1 MGPLWA
7 AGTLLRRL
15 RTEAGLV
22 VLLVLLVAATS
33 FVFAV
38 APRLFNRVADD
49 AIRHTL
55 AGAAPAQRDL
65 SVGLAGTLDP
75 GPDGVSG
82 VRAYAGEVVGK
93 FPPSL
98 QRVISKETLR
108 VTATRFFVRNT
119 AIGGIHFSLR
129 YQDGLT
135 DETRLVAG
143 HWPRVGKPWPRAVNP
158 GSGEQPGGKHPHPV
172 TLEVAMST
180 IQVQA
185 LGLKLGDRLPAFVDG
200 SDPLISGIA
209 TGTIG
214 GSAARYQIVPT
225 SFEVVGLYEPIDP
238 NADYWAGDA
247 SLLQI
252 QLATLAQPEQYV
264 AAYFPAESYPSLFS
278 AGMPFRYEWHFVV
291 DPQRVDAGQLDQ
303 LRNDVR
309 GLNIFTGTSEFAS
322 PGVPILRTGLVGVL
336 DAFAAERSRS
346 EGVLSMA
353 AIGPFV
359 VAAGAVGVMAIL
371 LVLRRRSSLV
381 IARGRGA
388 SAWLVLGTEL
398 WEAVLLAGAASLIGL
413 LAAVTLVPA
422 RASPASALL
431 AFGVALTAVGLL
443 LGATWPLVRGNL
455 GQGARDDAP
464 VLRVPPRRLV
474 IELTI
479 VLIAVGGVF
488 LLRQRGLGSAA
499 PGSTSGGDLLL
510 LGVPV
515 LSGLAAGIVAMRFF
529 PVPVRL
535 LGWLAARRRDLV
547 PVLGLRSVGRN
558 GAAANLFLVVLLLT
572 AAFVAFASV
581 IVASLEQGQLV
592 ASYQAVGADYRIEQT
607 ATGSLAAVD
616 AMSIPGVEAAAF
628 GHVER
633 GADFM
638 SVPTQR
644 AVIYLD
650 AVDPAA
656 YAAVAAGTPAD
667 PHWPSAFL
675 AKPPSGEYGT
685 PEHPVPAILS
695 WNLPNGSANL
705 ATGDTFQMIV
715 ARDEVTFKVVARWGQ
730 VPGIGSP
737 ASFVVAPYTWLEH
750 VNPDTTLYPSILW
763 VRGPASAAALLA
775 AEVQKQVAGTSRT
788 TVRYDVLNGLRDTP
802 FGNAVASGFGLAV
815 LVAEIYLALTVI
827 GALVLSSARRT
838 RDLAYLRTLGV
849 TGGQAIGLTVMEHAP
864 AVLLAILPGIALGIG
879 VGLLLEPS
887 LGLGTFIGSSDVP
900 PFVDWAALGVLTAV
914 LIGVVAVAIIA
925 GTWLSG
931 RARMMNALRVGED

>member
-15 RTEAGLV
+15 RTESGLV
-22 VLLVLLVAATS
+22 ILLMVLVAATS

-38 APRLFNRVADD
+38 APRLFNRVADN

-75 GPDGVSG
+75 GAENVSG
-82 VRAYAGEVVGK
+82 VRTYAEQVVRK

-98 QRVISKETLR
+98 QRVISGETLR
-108 VTATRFFVRNT
+108 VTATRFFVRDT

-143 HWPRVGKPWPRAVNP
+143 HWPRAGEPWPRAVNP

-172 TLEVAMST
+172 SLEVAMST
-180 IQVQA
+180 IQAQA
-185 LGLKLGDRLPAFVDG
+185 LGLKLGDRLPAIVDG
-200 SDPLISGIA
+200 SDPLISGI
-209 TGTIG
+209 TIGTLG

-225 SFEVVGLYEPIDP
+225 SFQVVGLYEPIDP

-278 AGMPFRYEWHFVV
+278 AGMPFRYEWRFVV

-309 GLNIFTGTSEFAS
+309 GLDIFTGTSEFAS
-322 PGVPILRTGLVGVL
+322 PGVPILRTGRAGVL

-346 EGVLSMA
+346 EGILSMA

-359 VAAGAVGVMAIL
+359 VAAGAVGVVAIL
-371 LVLRRRSSLV
+371 LVLRRRSSMV

-388 SAWLVLGTEL
+388 SVWLVLGTEL

-413 LAAVTLVPA
+413 LGATLVPA
-422 RASPASALL
+422 RASPTSALL
-431 AFGVALTAVGLL
+431 AFGVALTGVLLL
-443 LGATWPLVRGNL
+443 LGATWPLVRSNL
-455 GQGARDDAP
+455 GQGTRDDAP

-488 LLRQRGLGSAA
+488 LLRQRGLASGAA
-499 PGSTSGGDLLL
+499 GPASGGDVLL

-572 AAFVAFASV
+572 AAFVSFASV

-644 AVIYLD
+644 AVVYLD

-695 WNLPNGSANL
+695 WGLPNGSANL
-705 ATGDTFQMIV
+705 GTGDTFQMVV
-715 ARDEVTFKVVARWGQ
+715 AGQAVTFQVVARWGQ

-737 ASFVVAPYTWLEH
+737 ASFVVAPYTWLQH

-763 VRGPASAAALLA
+763 VRGSESAAAPLA

-802 FGNAVASGFGLAV
+802 FGNAIASGFGLAV

-914 LIGVVAVAIIA
+914 LVGVVAVAIIA